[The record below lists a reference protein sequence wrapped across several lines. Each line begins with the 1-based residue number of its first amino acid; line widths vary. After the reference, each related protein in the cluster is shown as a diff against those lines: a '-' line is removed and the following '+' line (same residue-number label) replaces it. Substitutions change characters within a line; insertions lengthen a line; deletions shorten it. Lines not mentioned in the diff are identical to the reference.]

1 MCLNRKNIEIKIFV
15 VVDGNSILYIGLS
28 FEMCNFFSHQ
38 ILVRFWISEQTFFS
52 KLSCYVS
59 ENCEKSSMRVMKPEE
74 ATRLSGRERP
84 QFLLVPGR
92 TLGIRDWC
100 SLQGEN
106 VSKMSRQKHLETL
119 GFEGFKALGFESL
132 RACELKSFRAQ
143 GLSKSLRA

>member
-1 MCLNRKNIEIKIFV
+1 MWTVIV
-15 VVDGNSILYIGLS
+15 YIGLS
-28 FEMCNFFSHQ
+28 FEMCNFFFTSDSSSV
-38 ILVRFWISEQTFFS
+38 LDFRADFFS

-100 SLQGEN
+100 SL
-106 VSKMSRQKHLETL
+106 
-119 GFEGFKALGFESL
+119 
-132 RACELKSFRAQ
+132 
-143 GLSKSLRA
+143 